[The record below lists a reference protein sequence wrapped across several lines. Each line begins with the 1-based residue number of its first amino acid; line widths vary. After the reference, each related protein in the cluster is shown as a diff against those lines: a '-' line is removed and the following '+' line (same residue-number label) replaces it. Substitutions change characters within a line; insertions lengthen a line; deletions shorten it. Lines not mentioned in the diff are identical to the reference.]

1 MGARLAMSKANATG
15 ICWPWAM
22 KRKISIPEY
31 GEKMVLAVFFRDR
44 KIDWHKGG
52 RKGSSGTKE
61 PTGNMLSSQI
71 ACVNFLLPLVAVN
84 GALDAIARAIDD
96 DVEGIVNIRD
106 EDKSSPIEFE
116 WIGLGNSLEGKD
128 TRGSNTTSVD
138 AFMIARTKASHLRA
152 YLMEWK
158 YTESYTVGKYKGTG
172 KSGEVIW
179 QRYASLYSAESSS
192 FGTAKGAV
200 PMNEFFY
207 DPFHQIMRNR
217 LLADRMVHASELDVA
232 EAKVVVVVPEENTQ
246 YRERITSP
254 PLYTRFSDLKT
265 VDEVV
270 RETLKDPDSAFKT
283 VSPAKLVRAVE
294 DKCGA
299 TAADWISYVR
309 DRYAF

>member
-1 MGARLAMSKANATG
+1 MTDFKSIARGRQEHFRQTSSTISVDGRSPSDEQGKRHGHLLALGYEEENLYPGIRGENGALG
-15 ICWPWAM
+15 
-22 KRKISIPEY
+22 
-31 GEKMVLAVFFRDR
+31 FFRDR

-172 KSGEVIW
+172 KSGEVI
-179 QRYASLYSAESSS
+179 
-192 FGTAKGAV
+192 
-200 PMNEFFY
+200 
-207 DPFHQIMRNR
+207 
-217 LLADRMVHASELDVA
+217 
-232 EAKVVVVVPEENTQ
+232 
-246 YRERITSP
+246 
-254 PLYTRFSDLKT
+254 
-265 VDEVV
+265 
-270 RETLKDPDSAFKT
+270 
-283 VSPAKLVRAVE
+283 
-294 DKCGA
+294 
-299 TAADWISYVR
+299 
-309 DRYAF
+309 